1 LAPPSERPK
10 KFYRGY
16 DLVDP
21 MNGGFVSQAG
31 TVAERFGTLYDTSL
45 PGNANEG
52 HPYGT
57 DLPAGD
63 KDALVAFLK
72 TL

>member
-1 LAPPSERPK
+1 
-10 KFYRGY
+10 
-16 DLVDP
+16 V
-21 MNGGFVSQAG
+21 NGGFVSQAG
-31 TVAERFGTLYDTSL
+31 TVAERFGTLYDISV
-45 PGNANEG
+45 PGNANDG